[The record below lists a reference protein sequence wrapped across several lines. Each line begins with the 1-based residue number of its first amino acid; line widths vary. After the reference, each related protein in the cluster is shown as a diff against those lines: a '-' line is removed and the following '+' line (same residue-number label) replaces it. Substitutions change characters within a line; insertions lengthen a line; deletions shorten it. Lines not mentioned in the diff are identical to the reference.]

1 MFTRNEAGSTVWMG
15 IAAIN
20 GLIAVAAGAFGA
32 HALEGSLEPR
42 SLEVF
47 ELSARYQM
55 YHALAMLAA
64 GWLCTT
70 QASRAAAASAALM
83 LAGIILFSGSLY
95 ALSLTGSKWLGAV
108 TPFGGTCFL
117 LGWLVMAVA
126 AFRGRHEARAGKEAQ

>member
-1 MFTRNEAGSTVWMG
+1 MHLREEAGSFAWIG

-32 HALEGSLEPR
+32 HALEGRLDPQAV
-42 SLEVF
+42 EVF

-64 GWLCTT
+64 GWL
-70 QASRAAAASAALM
+70 AASLGSRLAAVSAGLM
-83 LAGIILFSGSLY
+83 FAGIILFCGSLY
-95 ALSLTGSKWLGAV
+95 ALSLTGLKWLGAV

-117 LGWLVMAVA
+117 LGWLLLAVA
-126 AFRGRHEARAGKEAQ
+126 AFRRRPGTRSTEES